1 MNQEME
7 NIVDIMND
15 IVKRTKS
22 DNIMKFNHMTDLS
35 VFKLNEYY
43 HEHYHECI
51 ELNYIGRYV
60 SRLWFS
66 VDEFLYG
73 NENKFGFFE
82 FMKHS
87 DKNNCV
93 FSVITK
99 KCSSLSELKMK
110 LELMGL

>member
-1 MNQEME
+1 MNIEME

-22 DNIMKFNHMTDLS
+22 ENIIKFYHTTDLS
-35 VFKLNEYY
+35 VYKLSEYY
-43 HEHYHECI
+43 QECI
-51 ELNYIGRYV
+51 ELNYRGRYV
-60 SRLWFS
+60 ARLWFS

-73 NENKFGFFE
+73 SEDKLGFFE
-82 FMKHS
+82 FMKQC
-87 DKNNCV
+87 DKDNCG

-99 KCSSLSELKMK
+99 KCSSLGELKMK

>member
-22 DNIMKFNHMTDLS
+22 DNIMKFNHLTDLS
-35 VFKLNEYY
+35 IFKLSEYY
-43 HEHYHECI
+43 HEYI

-73 NENKFGFFE
+73 NENKLGFFE
-82 FMKHS
+82 YMKRY
-87 DKNNCV
+87 DKDDCV
-93 FSVITK
+93 FSVIAK